1 MLSAAE
7 ANSSRRKAAAVGGHG
22 AGHEHLWVGWGLG
35 ASDVEEAVG
44 FSSSTTCASGVGGRE
59 HAVEEVRSVLLPV
72 LEARLRMQAESL
84 AAFCEPKVIS
94 AWSVSLSLSLSG
106 YIHTNTHA
114 HKHISVHSVPTF
126 YAHTLHVCIF
136 KLTHHTNKCTRCRIH
151 LLLSMRACSVCF
163 MYVFRVCLMRENT
176 FMYF

>member
-7 ANSSRRKAAAVGGHG
+7 ANGSRRKAAAVVGHG
-22 AGHEHLWVGWGLG
+22 AGLEHLWVGWGLG
-35 ASDVEEAVG
+35 ASDIEEAVG
-44 FSSSTTCASGVGGRE
+44 FSSSTTCTSGVGGRE

-94 AWSVSLSLSLSG
+94 AWSLSLSLSLSLFG

-114 HKHISVHSVPTF
+114 HKHIIVHSVPTF
-126 YAHTLHVCIF
+126 YARTYCM
-136 KLTHHTNKCTRCRIH
+136 C
-151 LLLSMRACSVCF
+151 
-163 MYVFRVCLMRENT
+163 VFSN
-176 FMYF
+176 

>member
-1 MLSAAE
+1 
-7 ANSSRRKAAAVGGHG
+7 
-22 AGHEHLWVGWGLG
+22 
-35 ASDVEEAVG
+35 
-44 FSSSTTCASGVGGRE
+44 
-59 HAVEEVRSVLLPV
+59 VEEVRSVLLPV